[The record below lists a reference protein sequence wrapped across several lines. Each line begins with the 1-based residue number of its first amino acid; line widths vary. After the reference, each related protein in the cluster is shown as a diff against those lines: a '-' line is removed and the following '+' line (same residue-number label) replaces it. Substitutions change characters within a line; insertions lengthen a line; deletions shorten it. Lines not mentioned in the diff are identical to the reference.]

1 VAELSRLADVALA
14 DALLGLAY
22 APHLGQP
29 DDAVTLAPDVAR
41 RHQFFPTDRKTPAS
55 DGVAWALPREV
66 VGSGVP
72 WHVSGAA
79 LALEHALASSLLR
92 RPSLVGTPTPS
103 RLPQVEVLALVR
115 GAARMRPG
123 ALADADRDWVAD
135 VLGRGR
141 ARAQQLL
148 TGARPALAAL
158 RDTGWSQQRVN
169 ALAWSLET
177 EPGEAMRVFTARD
190 LFRLGLA
197 PGEVG
202 ERLAPWGGS
211 EARLAAALENAW
223 PAGSPDAG
231 VHRPTAGIVGGQ
243 SVDAVLRALEFL
255 SAERLPAA
263 LAPALL
269 ASIVTDL
276 VWEAPLGSAQDWFAL
291 AQRASTLEDERLQAY
306 VTALTVDGPLVD
318 AEAAARGTDR

>member
-1 VAELSRLADVALA
+1 
-14 DALLGLAY
+14 
-22 APHLGQP
+22 
-29 DDAVTLAPDVAR
+29 
-41 RHQFFPTDRKTPAS
+41 
-55 DGVAWALPREV
+55 
-66 VGSGVP
+66 VG
-72 WHVSGAA
+72 
-79 LALEHALASSLLR
+79 
-92 RPSLVGTPTPS
+92 
-103 RLPQVEVLALVR
+103 
-115 GAARMRPG
+115 
-123 ALADADRDWVAD
+123 D
-135 VLGRGR
+135 
-141 ARAQQLL
+141 
-148 TGARPALAAL
+148 
-158 RDTGWSQQRVN
+158 
-169 ALAWSLET
+169 
-177 EPGEAMRVFTARD
+177 
-190 LFRLGLA
+190 
-197 PGEVG
+197 
-202 ERLAPWGGS
+202 RLAPWGGS